1 LNIVIIVKTVQK
13 NRKLKVQV
21 EALITVGME
30 IMKNALL
37 LLLVTLKLKMKVGVT
52 VKQLL
57 MGSVILIPTLTVFL
71 IQKHVDIVKRILMI
85 LRLSIQF
92 QMPLQV
98 HIQPKEDGPKEIQI
112 FMEITIVIALV
123 NQIITVKDIRIM
135 MNTSK
140 L

>member
-1 LNIVIIVKTVQK
+1 VKTVQK

-57 MGSVILIPTLTVFL
+57 MGSFTLIPTLTVFL

-85 LRLSIQF
+85 LWLSIQF

>member
-1 LNIVIIVKTVQK
+1 VKTVQK